1 VTPKPVDIA
10 NLEEPIQ
17 FYNGEVILRFD
28 RENWHWY
35 NVTRGAPVRVNGVTG
50 VCGIVDKSMYL
61 VPWACKM
68 MMLKLLHTIPSA
80 NDRIS
85 PISWEEFNSI
95 VNEAKTAH
103 KDKLD
108 EAGDIG
114 GAAHKWI
121 EDTVR
126 NAITFNDGVVEK
138 MNDMAPVDERSVSCG
153 NAAFDW
159 MQKHNARFICTERVV
174 YSRKYNY
181 AGTTDGLA
189 LVDSCDNPACCS
201 RLFIDELSV
210 VDWKSSNALRLD
222 YLFQTAAYMKAL
234 LEEHPEWKIK
244 SRWIL
249 RLGKEDGK
257 FEAWYETNIE
267 QDFDAY
273 LACLN
278 LKTIHREIELRMS
291 EQKKLKTF
299 KKRAAAKEV
308 KEKIKFENKAAKAAE
323 KARKKQIALGI

>member
-1 VTPKPVDIA
+1 MKPPVDIA
-10 NLEEPIQ
+10 NLEPPIK
-17 FYNGEVILRFD
+17 FYNGEVSLRFD

-35 NVTRGAPVRVNGVTG
+35 NVTSGTPVRVSGVTG

-68 MMLKLLHTIPSA
+68 MYVKILKTFPAA
-80 NDRIS
+80 NDRNLS
-85 PISWEEFNSI
+85 LPWDEFDSI
-95 VNEAKTAH
+95 ICEAKGAH
-103 KDKLD
+103 KERLD

-138 MNDMAPVDERSVSCG
+138 MNDTAPVDERSVSCG

-174 YSRKYNY
+174 YSREYNY

-189 LVDSCDNPACCS
+189 LVDSCSDPTCCR
-201 RLFIDELSV
+201 RLFLDELSL
-210 VDWKSSNALRLD
+210 VDWKSSNQLRLD
-222 YLFQTAAYMKAL
+222 YLFQTAAYMHAIM
-234 LEEHPEWKIK
+234 EEFPDQEIK

-257 FEAWYETNIE
+257 FEAWYETDI
-267 QDFDAY
+267 QSDFDAY
-273 LACLN
+273 LACLA
-278 LKTIHREIELRMS
+278 LQRIHRAIELRMS

-323 KARKKQIALGI
+323 KARKKQLALGI